1 MFVIGLARLL
11 HRLICG
17 GCTISVFRPTGKP
30 EPEKPPNWAEI
41 ERREASLWR
50 SSLLL
55 MLLLALTV
63 VFIADK
69 SFRPLSGRFGELPYG
84 LVILI
89 VLFGLYVWT
98 QRREIARLRNYLQGF
113 AEGQAR
119 GPSDQQLEKLFEVV
133 SRSQTSFRELIDS
146 FDRIAFSIS
155 LDGQV
160 RVVNREFAEILGLPF
175 AEIVNHPLE
184 EFVAEPSRQDLE
196 RVLPRF
202 IEKRSWNG
210 VLRVRWKKSNVVRF
224 YDCTL
229 YAVVKDGSVIGA
241 SGLARDIS
249 SQREAESRFTDL
261 FETLHEGVYI
271 SQPDGTLVDA
281 NPALVRTLGYA
292 NKDELFAAKP
302 EDHLFNPREFGPLL
316 GVLEREGHLRDREI
330 LLRRK
335 DGSSIPVL
343 NSCVAIRDASGQI
356 VRIQGSLVDIT
367 ERRQMER
374 RLREEQEFVRRLVAC
389 FPDVIVVLD
398 TDGRY
403 TFVSPRIQELLGYTP
418 EEFVGGAL
426 EDRPHPEDRESMMKF
441 FKDLVSGKL
450 SVGAMEYRTRHKDG
464 RWRIFRANASPLT
477 DSDQRVIGVVASARD
492 VTEAK
497 QLEQQLLQSE
507 KLAAIGQMVSGVAHE
522 LNNPLTAIIG
532 VSDLLRERAPDESFR
547 RQTELVH
554 KQARK
559 AAGLVQDLLTFSR
572 PSRPRSQQ
580 VQMVDLINRAV
591 DLRRQALDNCHISV
605 EFEHLGNL
613 PSVEADPN
621 QLAQVIVNIVS
632 NSEQAIAS
640 IRNHGQV
647 RIHADAVDGKLEI
660 LIDDDGPGI
669 PAEIRSKIFDPFF
682 TTRRAGGGSG
692 LGLTICLV
700 IVKEHGGSIE
710 ALSSPMGGARL
721 RIQLPVSRA
730 AAVSQAP
737 ISSVQRREGLK
748 GSSILIVDDE
758 EDIRE
763 LVSEGLGTRGAA
775 VDAASD
781 ADEAWSRLTGK
792 TYDAVVCDFNLK
804 GVGGLDLFNRVLQK
818 DSRRAPRFLFITGD
832 LLDSDQISS
841 LDKRGARA
849 LQKPFQIS
857 ELASALEQFFADSN
871 RS

>member
-1 MFVIGLARLL
+1 MPADLL
-11 HRLICG
+11 SGSIIIRIF
-17 GCTISVFRPTGKP
+17 SQERKP
-30 EPEKPPNWAEI
+30 EGDNPSKWAEI

-50 SSLLL
+50 TSLLL
-55 MLLLALTV
+55 LVLLALTV
-63 VFIADK
+63 VYVADK
-69 SFRPLSGRFGELPYG
+69 SVRPLTGRFGELPYG
-84 LVILI
+84 LVVLI

-113 AEGQAR
+113 AEGQSR
-119 GPSDQQLEKLFEVV
+119 GPSDEQLEKLFEVV

-155 LDGQV
+155 LDGRIQ
-160 RVVNREFAEILGLPF
+160 VVNREFANILALPF
-175 AEIVNHPLE
+175 ASVVNHPIE
-184 EFVAEPSRQDLE
+184 EFILEPGRADLD

-210 VLRVRWKKSNVVRF
+210 VLRVRWKKSNEVRY
-224 YDCTL
+224 YDCTI
-229 YAVVKDGSVIGA
+229 YAVVKDGSVVGA

-281 NPALVRTLGYA
+281 NPALVRTLGYSD
-292 NKDELFAAKP
+292 KEDLFSARP
-302 EDHLFNPREFGPLL
+302 EDHFFNPSEFGPLL
-316 GVLEREGHLRDREI
+316 AVLDRQGFLRDQEI

-335 DGSSIPVL
+335 DGASIPVL

-418 EEFVGGAL
+418 EEFVDGTL
-426 EDRPHPEDRESMMKF
+426 EERPHPDDRDAVMKF
-441 FKDLVSGKL
+441 FTNLVSGKTP
-450 SVGAMEYRTRHKDG
+450 VGTVEYRTRHKDG
-464 RWRIFRANASPLT
+464 SWRVFRANASPLT
-477 DSDQRVIGVVASARD
+477 DSEERVIGVVASARD

-497 QLEQQLLQSE
+497 RLEQQLLQSE

-532 VSDLLRERAPDESFR
+532 ISDLLRERAPDDSSR
-547 RQTELVH
+547 RQTELVQ

-559 AAGLVQDLLTFSR
+559 AAGLVQGLLMFSR
-572 PSRPRSQQ
+572 PSRPLSQKIRIE
-580 VQMVDLINRAV
+580 DLIDRAI
-591 DLRRQALDNCHISV
+591 DLRRGVLDSCRIAIAL
-605 EFEHLGNL
+605 EHANDL
-613 PSVEADPN
+613 PAVDADPN
-621 QLAQVIVNIVS
+621 QLAQVFVNILSNAEQGISSARDHGRIEIHTGVS
-632 NSEQAIAS
+632 
-640 IRNHGQV
+640 
-647 RIHADAVDGKLEI
+647 DGKLEI

-710 ALSSPMGGARL
+710 AQSSPLGGARL
-721 RIQLPVSRA
+721 RILLPASKFH
-730 AAVSQAP
+730 AVLHSGTASP
-737 ISSVQRREGLK
+737 QRREGLK
-748 GSSILIVDDE
+748 GRSILVVDDE
-758 EDIRE
+758 EDIRD
-763 LVSEGLGTRGAA
+763 LVSEGLGARGAV
-775 VDAASD
+775 VDTARN
-781 ADEAWSRLTGK
+781 ADEAWNRLSAK
-792 TYDAVVCDFNLK
+792 SYDGVICDFNLT
-804 GVGGLDLFNRVLQK
+804 GMGGLELFDRVLQR
-818 DSRRAPRFLFITGD
+818 DAHGAPRFLFITGE
-832 LLDSDQISS
+832 LLDLGQVSS
-841 LDKRGARA
+841 LERKGARA
-849 LQKPFQIS
+849 LQKPFQVS
-857 ELASALEQFFADSN
+857 ELAAALEKFFADLDS
-871 RS
+871 RPM